1 MMSILVMQLWLHVI
15 SWHSLFKNRKDG
27 MGDMQGAVLMAA
39 VLTGFIKRLLS
50 AMNAAEI
57 DIQVKTTSMV

>member
-1 MMSILVMQLWLHVI
+1 M
-15 SWHSLFKNRKDG
+15 
-27 MGDMQGAVLMAA
+27 LMAA

-57 DIQVKTTSMV
+57 DIQVKTISMV